1 MPEPVGAP
9 DRVERIGDEVAEV
22 ARAESG
28 TALGAQDSANHDRW
42 VAVLNELWRH
52 TRDSMDA
59 GVTDHARARTSG
71 ETWTPPEGLGPMPAE
86 LLPRA
91 AALRT
96 SQQLAIARVEER
108 LADVSSRLRAVKKIP
123 QLAADVPVYLD
134 RIG

>member
-1 MPEPVGAP
+1 MPEPVAGP
-9 DRVERIGDEVAEV
+9 DRVERIGSEVAQV
-22 ARAESG
+22 GSAESG
-28 TALGAQDSANHDRW
+28 TALGPQDSANYDRW

-59 GVTDHARARTSG
+59 AGAEGARAGTSQ
-71 ETWTPPEGLGPMPAE
+71 EAWIPPEGLGPMPAE

-91 AALRT
+91 VALRT

-108 LADVSSRLRAVKKIP
+108 LAGVSSRLRAVKKIP
-123 QLAADVPVYLD
+123 QLVADVPVYLD